1 VDFGLAQVIHRP
13 TAFILGA
20 GTSVPYGFP
29 SGKELLRMARGF
41 DVANLKDKAHA
52 RAPADVEELHA
63 ALQRTHDSSLDTLL
77 ELRSDIAPIGKRLIA
92 SLILE
97 LEFHSTFP
105 QRYPM
110 PKDDWLT
117 RFFGEVTSDTKCLED
132 FAKGLSV
139 PPPGAAREGRWR
151 RQLCCMVQGA
161 LVEPVGPGSVN
172 LQ

>member
-1 VDFGLAQVIHRP
+1 
-13 TAFILGA
+13 
-20 GTSVPYGFP
+20 
-29 SGKELLRMARGF
+29 MARGF

-105 QRYPM
+105 QRSPM
-110 PKDDWLT
+110 ELYT
-117 RFFGEVTSDTKCLED
+117 RWDSLEPRSGQ
-132 FAKGLSV
+132 AQRCAE
-139 PPPGAAREGRWR
+139 PG
-151 RQLCCMVQGA
+151 
-161 LVEPVGPGSVN
+161 
-172 LQ
+172 